1 MLRKA
6 YMFRFIILIILVSS
20 CIDIFDPPIS
30 TNKIFLVFEGG
41 ITNEPG
47 PYKISIRHSHV
58 YNSQQAYDPEIN
70 ATCEIIDDSNSSEA
84 MSELSPG
91 IYYTKNA
98 GFTGQTGRTYYLH
111 IITSDGREFRSKPEK
126 LLPSKPIDTLY
137 IQTKT
142 NEYIQTN
149 LGGDNTTIADQGFEI
164 YLDINGHSTQGAYYK
179 FDGITTMQYSVFYRV
194 GINPY
199 LTYCWQSRTLNTD
212 ILVLETSSMQEDIYT
227 GFAMS
232 FITKD
237 KSQYQFLTNRYGA
250 GIPYQVSLMGWI
262 NRIRQYS
269 ISEDYY
275 LFLEKLRNQ
284 LSAQDRI
291 FDPAIDQV
299 VGNITCINKPS
310 EVVLGY
316 FSVSSVS
323 ERSIYFYYATN
334 KFSQKILENTPN
346 IPPDGYTDFDP
357 PSFWIEP

>member
-1 MLRKA
+1 MLIKA
-6 YMFRFIILIILVSS
+6 YIYRFIVLIILVSS
-20 CIDIFDPPIS
+20 CIDIFDPPIKA
-30 TNKIFLVFEGG
+30 NKVFLVFEGG

-47 PYKISIRHSHV
+47 PYKISIKHSHV
-58 YNSQQAYDPEIN
+58 YNSQQQYDPETN
-70 ATCEIIDDSNSSEA
+70 ATCEIIDDSNASEG
-84 MSELSPG
+84 MSESSPG
-91 IYYTKNA
+91 VYYTNDA
-98 GFTGQTGRTYYLH
+98 AFTGQTGRTYYLH

-126 LLPSKPIDTLY
+126 LLPSKLIDTLY
-137 IQTKT
+137 VQSKT

-149 LGGDNTTIADQGFEI
+149 LSGDKLTIEDQGFEI
-164 YLDINGHSTQGAYYK
+164 YLNVNGHSTQGTYYK
-179 FDGITTMQYSVFYRV
+179 FDGITTMQYSVLYMV

-199 LTYCWQSRTLNTD
+199 LTYCWQSRRLNTD
-212 ILVLETSSMQEDIYT
+212 ILVLETHSMQQDIYK

-237 KSQYQFLTNRYGA
+237 KSQYQFLTNRYGD
-250 GIPYQVSLMGWI
+250 GIPYAVSLMGWV

-275 LFLEKLRNQ
+275 LYLERLRNQ

-299 VGNITCINKPS
+299 TGNITCISNPA

-323 ERSIYFYYATN
+323 ARSIYFYYASN
-334 KFSQKILENTPN
+334 KFTQKILDNMPD
-346 IPPDGYTDFDP
+346 IPPDGYTDYDP
-357 PSFWIEP
+357 PAFWIEP